1 MERTVSIDAAPA
13 PPPQQKVKATG
24 PSAFASWASKP
35 SPVSVP
41 KTGAGIPESDNEGLK
56 LRVNKKA
63 HGPGEEGDDDDEE
76 PTAEPSKLGAKSSED
91 KTRRSARSA
100 MSNAS
105 SMGASSTVREITE
118 TWTVIAQKMKWSILA
133 LILNGALIIFLNAIR
148 IGLVVDIDAVLIGNY
163 GGVMLE
169 LVLLICNIVS
179 IWSLEEAA
187 SCVFGYLLSQKKGFS
202 LAVCGYLQTPSF
214 GKLGF
219 SQTLSL
225 TSPSRKILTRISFI
239 WIAIE
244 VLKLFTPFSAIA
256 LNSQQYATF
265 NDMSDCAYFVQ
276 DPKTG
281 PVDREWPTL
290 DTESGVG
297 EYVFGSSLGTMRS
310 EVGGVNVTTAM
321 HPPTLIS
328 SLNNGDIIEGLGFT
342 VDIST
347 TCSCSTGVSS
357 QAFASAGVDPSQS
370 NATVQNFLSLNQKMG
385 LTFGVVHDNVSVTL
399 SNVFSGANLCGG
411 NGVSIFL
418 PLICS
423 TVMSNHNAAHLE
435 IQFMTDGTSASI
447 SPNTVTFLSSTGTA
461 DIPTWLSFAMNAITN
476 GPTSYYLTPPT
487 VPGSLAPLLWW
498 TSPNL
503 IAIDRAAVEAGME
516 TMYAIL
522 FKAGIQRTYTPR
534 ATSCI
539 RKNTLISHQSTI
551 LMTDQGY
558 YITLV
563 MLGIQMSVAIGSIA
577 AFILWFMSP
586 NPIGPAIRAT
596 QESIF
601 LMTLLTSSPHLGIGI
616 NELCNA
622 ETYAIWQRLDVV
634 CRIGESVDTLD
645 DEVGK
650 IIVDKPSL
658 VRAIQNGKK
667 YF

>member
-1 MERTVSIDAAPA
+1 M
-13 PPPQQKVKATG
+13 
-24 PSAFASWASKP
+24 
-35 SPVSVP
+35 
-41 KTGAGIPESDNEGLK
+41 
-56 LRVNKKA
+56 
-63 HGPGEEGDDDDEE
+63 
-76 PTAEPSKLGAKSSED
+76 PTLL
-91 KTRRSARSA
+91 
-100 MSNAS
+100 
-105 SMGASSTVREITE
+105 
-118 TWTVIAQKMKWSILA
+118 IAQKMKASILA
-133 LILNGALIIFLNAIR
+133 LVLNGSLIIFLNAIR
-148 IGLVVDIDAVLIGNY
+148 TGLVVNIDASFIGNY
-163 GGVMLE
+163 GGVLLE
-169 LVLLICNIVS
+169 LVLLICNIMS

-187 SCVFGYLLSQKKGFS
+187 SCVFGYLLSQKRGFS

-239 WIAIE
+239 WIVIE
-244 VLKLFTPFSAIA
+244 ILKLFTPFSAIA

-265 NDMSDCAYFVQ
+265 NDVSDCAYYLQ
-276 DPKTG
+276 DPEIG
-281 PVDREWPTL
+281 PVDRKWPNL
-290 DTESGVG
+290 DTEGGVG

-310 EVGGVNVTTAM
+310 EVGGVNITTAM
-321 HPPTLIS
+321 YPPTLIS
-328 SLNNGDIIEGLGFT
+328 SLNNGDTIQGPGFT
-342 VDIST
+342 AKISS
-347 TCSCSTGVSS
+347 TCKCATGVDPVSLTAAGVDSS
-357 QAFASAGVDPSQS
+357 QA
-370 NATVQNFLSLNQKMG
+370 NATAQNFLAMDQKMG
-385 LTFGVVHDNVSVTL
+385 LTFGVTSDNISVNI
-399 SNVFSGANLCGG
+399 SNAFSGVDLCGG
-411 NGVSIFL
+411 SGVNLFL
-418 PLICS
+418 PLVCS
-423 TVMSNHNAAHLE
+423 TVLSNHNAALLE

-447 SPNTVTFLSSTGTA
+447 APNTVTFLSNTGPA
-461 DIPTWLSFAMNAITN
+461 DLTWLSFAMTAITN

-522 FKAGIQRTYTPR
+522 FKGAIQRTYTPNGQ
-534 ATSCI
+534 SCI

-551 LMTDQGY
+551 MMTDQGY

-563 MLGIQMSVAIGSIA
+563 MLGIQMSVAISSIA

-596 QESIF
+596 QESIY